1 MNRRGFTLVELL
13 AAIGVTGIALAMLAS
28 GVRSQGS
35 SARYQMDT
43 ADMQQNVRGALEVF
57 RREVRM
63 AGYGMSSVRSATLP
77 ILTTPA
83 PGADELF
90 RVNLFGNFN
99 FVRSRVIDAG
109 VAAGGATVLLTPSG
123 LAGACL
129 PGSPAK
135 TFALGERV
143 SIDSAL
149 RGVADVYTVTAY
161 SAVNCSI
168 TVTPNLVAPYD
179 GGSSVNEIQEV
190 SYSLGTN
197 NVLSR
202 NDVVIAD
209 QIDLL
214 EMQFILEDGTEVANP
229 SAVLPQLRSAGI
241 TLRSES
247 TEHDGLT
254 PQAELQSEVRIR
266 NLDIVREPMIESP

>member
-13 AAIGVTGIALAMLAS
+13 VAIGVTGIALAMLAS

-35 SARYQMDT
+35 SAMYQMGT

-63 AGYGMSSVRSATLP
+63 AGYGMSSVPSATLP

-83 PGADELF
+83 PVAGEVF

-99 FVRSRVIDAG
+99 FVRSRVVDAG
-109 VAAGGATVLLTPSG
+109 VASGGATVLLNPSG
-123 LAGACL
+123 PAGACL
-129 PGSPAK
+129 PGTPAK
-135 TFALGERV
+135 TFTIGERV

-168 TVTPNLVAPYD
+168 TVTPNLVAAYD
-179 GGSSVNEIQEV
+179 GGSAVNEIQQIT
-190 SYSLGTN
+190 YRLDAN
-197 NVLSR
+197 NVLFR
-202 NDVVIAD
+202 QDVVIAD
-209 QIDLL
+209 QIDL
-214 EMQFILEDGTEVANP
+214 MQMSFILENGTEVADP
-229 SAVLPQLRSAGI
+229 SAVLPQLRSADI
-241 TLRSES
+241 TLRSEA
-247 TEHDGLT
+247 TERDGLT
-254 PQAELQSEVRIR
+254 PQAELQSEIRIR
-266 NLDIVREPMIESP
+266 NLDLVREPMIDNL